1 MCSEFCSYCKTSFEE
16 TGYYYLEKDIAETMA
31 QILGCV
37 VDDRPSG
44 FYLIRETGLKC
55 TRQCSEY
62 YNQFV
67 NQETDCNFTCKDVC
81 DGQLSLSDVF

>member
-44 FYLIRETGLKC
+44 FYLIREIGCKC
-55 TRQCSEY
+55 SRKNSNY

-67 NQETDCNFTCKDVC
+67 NRGTCCDFTEKKVC
-81 DGQLSLSDVF
+81 DGQLSFSSII